1 MRHPVILILTIFTSL
16 ILGAIV
22 TIIFTISFKGP
33 LTENEVYRS
42 AGEQD
47 GMLVSWQP
55 AGCGKYFARTEPSY
69 GLLNGGTGS
78 NCGRPSVNVCLA
90 INGAPS
96 WCFDP
101 SQDPFQGDQSLL
113 YANHILAKLRPLI
126 LHKKHSIAAQFSMFF
141 KPSFRLNPNAYVDL
155 QFVYPFD
162 AYRSSN
168 TFVAFTPS
176 QDGSTSNS
184 TFLPILYVAAVDA
197 SETFVPAWRYTLPP
211 IAHARIFF
219 NGMET
224 DNAYVFT
231 LIVKRSL
238 LAKVFTVTLFF
249 INWGLVACVCYI
261 TIVAWISRDRKAGQW
276 VLAIPV
282 TIILTI
288 PGLRALFVGNPS
300 FGLLTPWMIIVC
312 ICALALVLKVGAMK
326 KSDVNWSTEEDYKS
340 LKGHSSDEDVPR
352 GPRVATEPDSSVK
365 PTRQTLGSGS
375 KAQAGA
381 ASSGRDPEAPT
392 INVWRAF
399 GEPHTWV
406 LAAPIPRQ
414 ALRQCAPTPPVA

>member
-33 LTENEVYRS
+33 LTENEVYTS

-47 GMLVSWQP
+47 GATSSTSTLTYDRCWSVGSQQG
-55 AGCGKYFARTEPSY
+55 AENILHARTVLWTLERRNWIE
-69 GLLNGGTGS
+69 LWKTK
-78 NCGRPSVNVCLA
+78 CQCL
-90 INGAPS
+90 S
-96 WCFDP
+96 CYQW
-101 SQDPFQGDQSLL
+101 DPFQGDQSLL
-113 YANHILAKLRPLI
+113 YANHILTKLHPLI
-126 LHKKHSIAAQFSMFF
+126 LHKKHSIAAQFHTYSYVF

-176 QDGSTSNS
+176 QDSSTSNS
-184 TFLPILYVAAVDA
+184 TFLPILNVAAVDA

-300 FGLLTPWMIIVC
+300 FGILFGLLTPW
-312 ICALALVLKVGAMK
+312 VGATK

-340 LKGHSSDEDVPR
+340 LKGNSSDEDVPR

-365 PTRQTLGSGS
+365 PTRQTPGS
-375 KAQAGA
+375 A
-381 ASSGRDPEAPT
+381 ASSGRDAEANWSY
-392 INVWRAF
+392 IDR
-399 GEPHTWV
+399 
-406 LAAPIPRQ
+406 
-414 ALRQCAPTPPVA
+414 

>member
-47 GMLVSWQP
+47 GHIFHVDLVLRQMLVSWQP

-113 YANHILAKLRPLI
+113 YANHILAKLHPLI
-126 LHKKHSIAAQFSMFF
+126 LHKKHSIAAQFYTYSYVF

-162 AYRSSN
+162 AYRSTN

-184 TFLPILYVAAVDA
+184 TFLPILNVAAVDA
-197 SETFVPAWRYTLPP
+197 SETFVPAWRYTLLP

-249 INWGLVACVCYI
+249 INWLVACVCYI

-300 FGLLTPWMIIVC
+300 FGILFGKDMIP
-312 ICALALVLKVGAMK
+312 
-326 KSDVNWSTEEDYKS
+326 S
-340 LKGHSSDEDVPR
+340 
-352 GPRVATEPDSSVK
+352 
-365 PTRQTLGSGS
+365 
-375 KAQAGA
+375 
-381 ASSGRDPEAPT
+381 
-392 INVWRAF
+392 
-399 GEPHTWV
+399 
-406 LAAPIPRQ
+406 
-414 ALRQCAPTPPVA
+414 